1 MDYLLPVQIGSDW
14 VGVVYREGEC
24 AMALMDH
31 YDITNKAVLCDP
43 KFEVDS
49 MEWFKNKHQRL
60 RIILDGELKEFQER
74 IKDDPN
80 QSLSTPTPAVSVK
93 PVTDSDIEKVVELM
107 ESQMTAQGQM
117 TTSFQVPAQFESPS
131 LPAQAQSGS
140 AELTTAEM
148 DYLLFGAVP
157 PAQNRNGYGLA
168 QSAHSAQTPYAQNWN
183 YHRMTGG
190 MGQMGMNQMGWGQMG
205 MARNGM

>member
-1 MDYLLPVQIGSDW
+1 
-14 VGVVYREGEC
+14 
-24 AMALMDH
+24 
-31 YDITNKAVLCDP
+31 
-43 KFEVDS
+43 
-49 MEWFKNKHQRL
+49 
-60 RIILDGELKEFQER
+60 
-74 IKDDPN
+74 
-80 QSLSTPTPAVSVK
+80 
-93 PVTDSDIEKVVELM
+93 
-107 ESQMTAQGQM
+107 M

-168 QSAHSAQTPYAQNWN
+168 QSAQSAQTPYAQNWN

-190 MGQMGMNQMGWGQMG
+190 MGQMGRTQMGMNQMGWGQMG